1 MVIIKSQTFESEI
14 ISPEHSSEL
23 QDAKME
29 NKKIVADNVRVNAMK
44 IGFNIMYTNKTIS
57 DEEQIRRMVEAEGTD
72 EELLELLVKDEFHLD
87 DYREKKKFL
96 EDLLYNKEIVDVLD
110 TTENIMY
117 KNMVLTSLGSFVYY
131 DNGFQCSVAFTYAS
145 ITETAVS
152 GKEKY
157 KGIQDRNIEYTERPL
172 KQITLDVDSLPDY
185 SSDLLG
191 GMGIFP
197 DNGIFSFS
205 ALDFDAGNFLGGI
218 GDSVLSTLGSSRL
231 NFSVM
236 ANGAMDILS
245 EAGEYLLA
253 GQDLLMNAELLANMI
268 PGVNFSCQLIPMV
281 DKALDGVF
289 SVEKLGKDYELVI
302 NEIVS
307 AGDKLGI

>member
-44 IGFNIMYTNKTIS
+44 IGFNIMYTNKT
-57 DEEQIRRMVEAEGTD
+57 D
-72 EELLELLVKDEFHLD
+72 LD
-87 DYREKKKFL
+87 DYRDKKQFL
-96 EDLLYNKEIVDVLD
+96 EDLLYNRETVEVMDS
-110 TTENIMY
+110 TENIFY
-117 KNMVLTSLGSFVYY
+117 GNMVLTSLGGWVFYP
-131 DNGFQCSVAFTYAS
+131 NGFSCKVEFTYAS
-145 ITETAVS
+145 ITQTATE
-152 GKEKY
+152 GQTEY
-157 KGIQDRNIEYTERPL
+157 KGIQDRNIKYTERPL
-172 KQITLDVDSLPDY
+172 KQITLNSDSLP
-185 SSDLLG
+185 SGSIGLLEN
-191 GMGIFP
+191 MGITQN
-197 DNGIFSFS
+197 NGIFNFS
-205 ALDFDAGNFLGGI
+205 ALDIDTSNFLGGI

-302 NEIVS
+302 NEIMS